1 MNKKY
6 ELLQNDKIEY
16 NEKILYRI
24 KALKSFYDVEKGDLG
39 GYIES
44 ERNLSHEG
52 LCWVYDSAKVYDYA
66 EVFENAIVSNNA
78 EIYGNAKVSKNS
90 SVSENAKIYGNARLY
105 GNAEVYE
112 NAHVY
117 GNAKVYENA
126 NLYGYARIYDSAEIC
141 GSAEVYESAEV
152 CGNAKVYENAKVF
165 GIAVVNKN
173 FIIGQVSMAFKDIF
187 QYKCKNRIFTA
198 ILTEN
203 KEILYTINCQINI
216 TKEELIKEIKNK
228 NGGLEK
234 NPYRIEYLKLISAVE
249 AYFKS

>member
-6 ELLQNDKIEY
+6 ELLENDKIEY

-24 KALKSFYDVEKGDLG
+24 KALCTFTDINKIEIKEGSLG

-44 ERNLSHEG
+44 ERNLSQNG
-52 LCWVYDSAKVYDYA
+52 SCWVYDSAKVYDYA
-66 EVFENAIVSNNA
+66 EVFGNAIISNNA

-90 SVSENAKIYGNARLY
+90 RVSENAKIYGNARLY
-105 GNAEVYE
+105 GNAEVYG

-117 GNAKVYENA
+117 GNA
-126 NLYGYARIYDSAEIC
+126 NLYGYAK
-141 GSAEVYESAEV
+141 VYESAEV
-152 CGNAKVYENAKVF
+152 LGSAKVYDNAEVF
-165 GIAVVNKN
+165 GIAVVNKD
-173 FIIGQVSMAFKDIF
+173 FITGQVSIAYKDIF
-187 QYKCKNRIFTA
+187 QYKCKNRMFTA

-249 AYFKS
+249 GYFKKENTYV